1 MALSVTTETLYGGSS
16 PPNDREAW
24 RTEEPVRMHLLCDQ
38 LFALELHQ
46 VDVGDAIDG
55 EDHEWF
61 QQMTV
66 GDRIATPTAGASVE
80 DAGNV

>member
-1 MALSVTTETLYGGSS
+1 
-16 PPNDREAW
+16 
-24 RTEEPVRMHLLCDQ
+24 MHLLCDQ